1 MVQSVTRWLLV
12 AGLGL
17 CLPARAAVEEPAV
30 SRQIPAEA
38 VFVVF
43 AAQPDQLVQGADAL
57 LSRFKF
63 LNPEL
68 DLAAQGEKIREQVGE
83 NLLTRAGLEAFGVD
97 ADGVLAVYA
106 TGVQNDQQA
115 ITVIPLKDPKLFR
128 EKLSGLM
135 EKFSGGAPLPKPR
148 RVGTSEVID
157 AGENLI
163 AFGGPFC
170 LVVEKGDRKG
180 AAADAPIKAFFG
192 RGRKLAGE
200 AHFKDAR
207 SALPDGSRLWT
218 VWNMKRLA
226 TELDASLKQ
235 MSANIA
241 RMKGITPAQ
250 RKEMQSEIDNMRRE
264 QAQILAAVKF
274 IGGMAFALA
283 VDANRVDLSGYLS
296 AAPAGLPVMKAI
308 FPSVPAPTFG
318 ETLQKSAVLGGWFSF
333 DLSSFVRQMGN
344 VPAEGGRTLQ
354 QQLDEANRNLKSTL
368 KLDLFK
374 DILGTFQGPW
384 AFYLLPPAAVTPE
397 KGEEAG
403 QVAARMLRL
412 VAAVRVSNGARFALL
427 LPLLAQGAGGAA
439 APTPGTI
446 GKASV
451 LTFPAGGTT
460 LTLGVMD
467 DLLFVA
473 VGQGVAETF
482 VNGLGEPHFGTAGA
496 DIAGARLDIA
506 SLGEA
511 ATSLLNGPLGEQAGE
526 FKAAWPLVQAV
537 LGQMTAVSSSAK
549 MLPNGVQFSAALDL
563 RK

>member
-1 MVQSVTRWLLV
+1 MFHCVTGWLAV
-12 AGLGL
+12 GILGL
-17 CLPARAAVEEPAV
+17 CLPARAAVEEPAAA
-30 SRQIPAEA
+30 RQIPAEA
-38 VFVVF
+38 VFAVF
-43 AAQPDQLVQGADAL
+43 AAQPDQIIQGADAL

-63 LNPEL
+63 INPEL

-128 EKLSGLM
+128 EKLLGLM
-135 EKFSGGAPLPKPR
+135 EKFAGAPLPKPR
-148 RVGTSEVID
+148 RVGASEVIE

-163 AFGGPFC
+163 ALGGAFC

-180 AAADAPIKAFFG
+180 AAAEAPIKAFFNK
-192 RGRKLAGE
+192 GRKLAGE

-218 VWNMKRLA
+218 VWNIKRLA
-226 TELDASLKQ
+226 TELDTSLKQ

-250 RKEMQSEIDNMRRE
+250 RKEMQAEIDNMRRE
-264 QAQILAAVKF
+264 QTQILAAVKF

-283 VDANRVDLSGYLS
+283 VDANRVELSGYFS

-308 FPSVPAPTFG
+308 FPSVPVPTFD
-318 ETLQKSAVLGGWFSF
+318 EALQKNVVLGGWFSF
-333 DLSSFVRQMGN
+333 DLASFVRQMGN

-354 QQLDEANRNLKSTL
+354 QQLDEANRSIKSAI

-374 DILGTFQGPW
+374 DILGAFQGPW
-384 AFYLLPPAAVTPE
+384 AFYLLPPAAAAPE
-397 KGEEAG
+397 KGEDAG
-403 QVAARMLRL
+403 QVAAKMLRL
-412 VAAVRVSNGARFALL
+412 VGAVRVSNGARFALL
-427 LPLLAQGAGGAA
+427 LPLLAQGAGGAD

-451 LTFPAGGTT
+451 LTFPGGGTT
-460 LTLGVMD
+460 FTLGIMD
-467 DLLFVA
+467 DLLFIA
-473 VGQGVAETF
+473 MGQGVAEMF
-482 VNGLGEPHFGTAGA
+482 VNALGEPHFGATGA
-496 DIAGARLDIA
+496 DISVARLDIA
-506 SLGEA
+506 NLGEA
-511 ATSLLNGPLGEQAGE
+511 ATSLLNGPLGEQASE

-537 LGQMTAVSSSAK
+537 LGQMTAVRSSAK
-549 MLPNGVQFSAALDL
+549 MLQNGMQFSAALDL
-563 RK
+563 RR